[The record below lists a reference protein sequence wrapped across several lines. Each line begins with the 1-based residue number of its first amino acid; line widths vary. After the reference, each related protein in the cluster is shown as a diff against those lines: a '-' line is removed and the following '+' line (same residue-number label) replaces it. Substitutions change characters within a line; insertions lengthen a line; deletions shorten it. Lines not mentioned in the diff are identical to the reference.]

1 MLNVEL
7 IKPEPEHVPEL
18 GRICFEAFKGIHDRH
33 SFPRDVPTVEI
44 ANMIIEMLISR
55 KDFYGVAAR
64 VDGRLAG
71 SNFISLTDPVGGIGP
86 ITVDPALDG
95 HGIGRKLMRAVIEHA
110 EGRGMKDVRL
120 LQDSFNTKSLSLY
133 ASLGFD
139 ARAPIGLM
147 EAHPAAAPD
156 ISVRPAT
163 VADVPALDEL
173 CRRVFK
179 VSRRGEL
186 TSAVQS
192 GFPVFL
198 KEREGRVRAYWI
210 AGFFGHGAGETA
222 ADALAVVGEA
232 ARHVPKETA
241 LFFCPLTSGDFY
253 RVALQA
259 GHRLRKV
266 MTYMTRG
273 PFQHPEQIW
282 MPSIAY

>member
-33 SFPRDVPTVEI
+33 AFPRDVPTVEI
-44 ANMIIEMLISR
+44 ANMIMEMLVSR
-55 KDFYGVAAR
+55 KDFYGVASR

-86 ITVDPALDG
+86 ITVDPAFEG
-95 HGIGRKLMRAVIEHA
+95 RGIGRKLMRAVIDHA

-133 ASLGFD
+133 ASLGFE

-147 EAHPAAAPD
+147 EARPAAAPD

-163 VADVPALDEL
+163 IADVPALDEL

-192 GFPVFL
+192 GFPVYL
-198 KEREGRVRAYWI
+198 KEREGRPRAYWI

-253 RVALQA
+253 RAALQA